1 MDQNFKFELQKLMNN
16 PLKLAELLM
25 PGYSKD
31 IEKIIDQVI
40 NSAKTRFNYEWVV
53 QSFKDS
59 GLKSAEDF
67 ADYFVR
73 VIVIEFG
80 ISLDFESG
88 FDNCKERLN
97 EVNFPF
103 KIEDLKQIVDQLL
116 PVLKK
121 ELGAIQ
127 KINYLTREATTVE
140 LIIEKIKKEIEIQVD
155 DFGDIV

>member
-1 MDQNFKFELQKLMNN
+1 MDQNFKYELQKLMNN

-59 GLKSAEDF
+59 GLESAEDF

-127 KINYLTREATTVE
+127 KINYLTREATTIE
-140 LIIEKIKKEIEIQVD
+140 LIKEKIKKEIEIQVD
-155 DFGDIV
+155 DFGDIL